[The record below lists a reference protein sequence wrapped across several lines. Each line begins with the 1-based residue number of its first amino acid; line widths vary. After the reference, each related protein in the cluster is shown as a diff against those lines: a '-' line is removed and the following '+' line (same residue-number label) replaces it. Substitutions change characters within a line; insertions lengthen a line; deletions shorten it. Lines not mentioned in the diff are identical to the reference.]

1 MLRMWGRVGLAVVL
15 CTLLGISVADARSLA
30 AIRERGEI
38 SLCAHPNALPYSSR
52 RGNPPGF
59 QVELG
64 RALAAQLGV
73 EFAEGWV
80 IGANQLQRAG
90 CDFVLDAIAA
100 PGVQEEDRL
109 KLTQPYRHTGVML
122 VVPPESKIK
131 TFQDLANGRSKV
143 GVPIGSLV
151 AMILDQRDI
160 PISVFGFEDD
170 ILEALANHE
179 IDAAAVS
186 AAAAGYFDMKH
197 PGKVRV
203 VGIDNAV
210 PELAWNVAVGLV
222 RPDPALI
229 HAIDEAMAR
238 LRSDGTIA
246 RIYARYGVTVEPP
259 K

>member
-1 MLRMWGRVGLAVVL
+1 MWGKACIAVVL
-15 CTLLGISVADARSLA
+15 CTLLGISAADARSLQ

-38 SLCAHPNALPYSSR
+38 SLCAHPNALPYSNR

-59 QVELG
+59 QGELG

-73 EFAEGWV
+73 EFAEEWV
-80 IGANQLQRAG
+80 IGASHIQRVG
-90 CDFVLDAIAA
+90 CDFVLDAIAT
-100 PGVQEEDRL
+100 PGAQEEDRL
-109 KLTQPYRHTGVML
+109 KLSQPYRHTGVAL
-122 VVPPESKIK
+122 VVPPASKIRS
-131 TFQDLANGRSKV
+131 FQDLANGRSKV
-143 GVPIGSLV
+143 GVPIGSLA
-151 AMILDQRDI
+151 AMIFDQRDI

-179 IDAAAVS
+179 IDVAAVS
-186 AAAAGYFDMKH
+186 AAAAGYFNMKH
-197 PGKVRV
+197 PGEVRV
-203 VGIDNAV
+203 ISIDNAV

-222 RPDPALI
+222 RPDLALI

>member
-90 CDFVLDAIAA
+90 CDFVLDAIAT
-100 PGVQEEDRL
+100 PGAQEEDRL

-122 VVPPESKIK
+122 VVPPESEIK
-131 TFQDLANGRSKV
+131 TFQDLANGRSQV

-186 AAAAGYFDMKH
+186 AAAAGYFEMKH
-197 PGKVRV
+197 PGKARV

-222 RPDPALI
+222 RPDTALI